1 MTPAVNWEFDEDLR
15 AWKRVEG
22 MLVNGLEPK
31 LMEELEGC
39 LKSKYRT
46 KYERRVEEVAVE
58 LDDGDVVD
66 VAAYVYQKA

>member
-1 MTPAVNWEFDEDLR
+1 
-15 AWKRVEG
+15 